1 MKDKISSFIQIFKR
15 LHYILDKKQQQKSII
30 VLFVI
35 ILGSFFNVIGISV
48 LLPFIQSVINLEHMS
63 DTGVANII
71 KQVLHINGSYHILV
85 IEGLLI
91 AAVFLIKNLYL
102 IWAAKIQTTFR
113 CKTVKDLSIKLF
125 NSYMRRPYSFFLDT
139 NSAEFMRGIN
149 DDVAGIFFV
158 LESLF
163 QLARTISLAILMG
176 AFIIYTDAAMAV
188 GILLIAGLS
197 IIGIQFLFGNKLKKL
212 RTELRIANKEQY
224 QSAYQAISGVKDIKV
239 MQRSEYFIKQYEKA
253 YDKKIHADYGYC
265 LILEV
270 PAKVIEFVCIC
281 GLVFVLCFRIGMG
294 GDPAVFVPKLV
305 ALALALFQIM
315 PLISGIANNL
325 NNLSFKKASL
335 DAVYDNLIEVDE
347 YENKIRLESQETREN
362 EMVYRFTKKLEL
374 KGISWTYPGSE
385 KQILNEV
392 SLEIHKGESVAL
404 IGASGGG
411 KTTMADII
419 LGLLRPKQ
427 GMVFMD
433 GIDIYS
439 IPKAW
444 SKVIGY
450 VPQTV
455 FLLDDTIRNNV
466 TFGLDVIDDEMVW
479 NALQEAQLKDYV
491 MSLPDKLDTN
501 VGERGIKFSG
511 GQRQRIAIARAL
523 YYNPDIL
530 VLDEATSALDG
541 ETEKA
546 VMEAIDKLTGSK
558 TLIIIA
564 HRMTTIKNCNRVY
577 EILGGKAIE
586 RNKDKFITESP

>member
-1 MKDKISSFIQIFKR
+1 MKDKISSFRQIFKR
-15 LHYILDKKQQQKSII
+15 LHYILDKRQQQKSII

-71 KQVLHINGSYHILV
+71 KQVFHINSSYHILV

-102 IWAAKIQTTFR
+102 IWAAKIQTAFR

-163 QLARTISLAILMG
+163 QLARTISLAVLMG

-197 IIGIQFLFGNKLKKL
+197 IISIQFLFGNKLRKL

-239 MQRSEYFIKQYEKA
+239 MQRGEYFIKQYEKA

-294 GDPAVFVPKLV
+294 VDPAVFVPKLV

-347 YENKIRLESQETREN
+347 YENKIRIESQETRGN

-577 EILGGKAIE
+577 EIIGGKAIE
-586 RNKDKFITESP
+586 RNKDKFIAESP